1 MRVLHQT
8 AVSAATPATVMNRTC
23 RRLAITDIAALR
35 IFRDCFWDYTAL
47 LEECPVDL
55 TPPQVMH
62 FLIDFERI
70 LQRALGPLSLEQIA
84 RIRTGDVSL
93 TQKAII
99 GRHLASSGLWP
110 VESYFAR
117 P

>member
-1 MRVLHQT
+1 MIRSGGYL
-8 AVSAATPATVMNRTC
+8 AV
-23 RRLAITDIAALR
+23 TDTAALR
-35 IFRDCFWDYTAL
+35 IFRDCFWEYTAL

-70 LQRALGPLSLEQIA
+70 PRRALRLYSSEALD
-84 RIRTGDVSL
+84 RIRAGDVSP

-99 GRHLASSGLWP
+99 GRHLASNGLWP

-117 P
+117 T

>member
-1 MRVLHQT
+1 
-8 AVSAATPATVMNRTC
+8 MNRSG

-35 IFRDCFWDYTAL
+35 IFRDCFWEYTAL

-55 TPPQVMH
+55 TPLQVMH

-70 LQRALGPLSLEQIA
+70 FRRAVGPLSLGQLA
-84 RIRTGDVSL
+84 QIRTGDVSL
-93 TQKAII
+93 TQKTII
-99 GRHLASSGLWP
+99 GRYLASNGLWP

-117 P
+117 T

>member
-1 MRVLHQT
+1 
-8 AVSAATPATVMNRTC
+8 MNRNG

-35 IFRDCFWDYTAL
+35 IFRDCFCEYTAL
-47 LEECPVDL
+47 LEGRPVDL
-55 TPPQVMH
+55 TPPLVMH

-70 LQRALGPLSLEQIA
+70 LRRAIGPLSLGELSQ
-84 RIRTGDVSL
+84 IRTGDVSL
-93 TQKAII
+93 TQKTII